1 MNYTKE
7 DIQDIVDSVKDNVSE
22 ELYTEE
28 RSAPYD
34 DVEDL
39 LSIIEFFSTNMY
51 SREEVKSLLNKC
63 YFEGLN
69 KTPAKDFDKWIEDS
83 LNIKNDI

>member
-7 DIQDIVDSVKDNVSE
+7 DIQEIVDNVKDNVSE
-22 ELYTEE
+22 ELYNSE

-39 LSIIEFFSTNMY
+39 LSVVEFLSSNDDMY
-51 SREEVKSLLNKC
+51 SRDEVKSLLNKC

-69 KTPAKDFDKWIEDS
+69 KTSSKDFDKWIEDN
-83 LNIKNDI
+83 LK